1 MKTTVEIDDEL
12 LKAAK
17 RAAVDE
23 GTTLRSI
30 IEDGLRNRLALSDR
44 QRRLHEWGTPGSDIT
59 RGDLYEPRTWKILES
74 LEQAAEAAARQA
86 KA

>member
-23 GTTLRSI
+23 GTTLRCL
-30 IEDGLRNRLALSDR
+30 IEEGLRNRVALSNR
-44 QRRLHEWGTPGSDIT
+44 QGRLHEWGTPGSDIS
-59 RGDLYEPRTWKILES
+59 RADIYEPRVWKTLDS
-74 LEQAAEAAARQA
+74 LERAAEEAVRKAQA
-86 KA
+86 